1 MLHWLC
7 SLPETVH
14 TTDEWVS
21 SPQAAP
27 ATQLDK
33 HFKINTHLSKTIGY
47 ASEAIS
53 GLSAN
58 RGHSLTP

>member
-1 MLHWLC
+1 MLHRLC

-21 SPQAAP
+21 SPQAAS
-27 ATQLDK
+27 ASQLDE

-58 RGHSLTP
+58 RGRSLTP